1 MTGRELI
8 KWILD
13 NEAETMKFEV
23 QCRDDNF
30 NCFGID
36 GHLLLKEDIG
46 KDPFGWT
53 YKRILL

>member
-13 NEAETMKFEV
+13 HKAENMNFEV
-23 QCRDDNF
+23 QCRDDNL

-36 GHLLLKEDIG
+36 DRLLLEKDTG
-46 KDPFGWT
+46 KDSFGWT
-53 YKRILL
+53 YDRILL